1 MKTLCI
7 GETTYT
13 IETVT
18 AIASCDLADNIRQ
31 DALLVCYVNDFG
43 EDIESVVF
51 GYEIPEDEEDFNAI
65 ADDSFAWEFD
75 WEVLATVQKM

>member
-1 MKTLCI
+1 MKITVN
-7 GETTYT
+7 ERTYT
-13 IETVT
+13 IEPVT

-43 EDIESVVF
+43 EEIESVVF
-51 GYEIPEDEEDFNAI
+51 GYKIPEDEDDFNAM

-75 WEVLATVQKM
+75 WEVLATVHKM

>member
-13 IETVT
+13 IEAVT

-31 DALLVCYVNDFG
+31 NALLVCYVDND
-43 EDIESVVF
+43 EEITSVVF
-51 GYEIPEDEEDFNAI
+51 GYEMPEDEEDFNTMAE
-65 ADDSFAWEFD
+65 DPFAWESDF
-75 WEVLATVQKM
+75 EVIATVQKM